1 MKPRKR
7 FPRFEAAGAPKL
19 TLFHEDFLQ
28 WSTSE
33 RFDLVYSFGF
43 IEHFNDWPGMIR
55 RHAEL
60 VAEGGYLFLT
70 TPYFR
75 KLQYALHWLLDTPNL
90 RQHNVHAMDH
100 RPGAGSSRRADSRS
114 SPAVHM
120 GPANFGSTSTWSGR
134 CAGWRVGRSRVS
146 AKRSTVA

>member
-1 MKPRKR
+1 MMVKRLWEGCYYLTNPSPWITVKPRKR

-60 VAEGGYLFLT
+60 VAEGGCLFLT
-70 TPYFR
+70 TPY
-75 KLQYALHWLLDTPNL
+75 W
-90 RQHNVHAMDH
+90 
-100 RPGAGSSRRADSRS
+100 
-114 SPAVHM
+114 
-120 GPANFGSTSTWSGR
+120 

-146 AKRSTVA
+146 PKRSTVA